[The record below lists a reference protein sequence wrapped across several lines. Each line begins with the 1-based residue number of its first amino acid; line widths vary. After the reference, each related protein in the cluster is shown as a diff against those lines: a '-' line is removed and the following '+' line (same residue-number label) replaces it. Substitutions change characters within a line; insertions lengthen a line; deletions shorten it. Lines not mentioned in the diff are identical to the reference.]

1 MGKGL
6 NNYTFGVDGL
16 DSLLRGAL
24 SSGTLVVVAGHP
36 GSGKTTLASTICYH
50 NALKGYKCLY
60 TSVQEDREKLFKNMK
75 SLGLD
80 LESAERKGYLKFLH
94 LPLTASENT
103 VSSVIIEVLN
113 KSIEE
118 FSPNVIIVDSVT
130 PILKSLGSEIKARAV
145 LQNYFTGLSRLIS
158 GVVVL
163 IAEIPLSEER
173 IELGDIEFVSDVIIV
188 LRHSVVRRLLLRE
201 LEVRKARG
209 APVSVAKVVFT
220 ITEGFGF
227 KVFTPPALSEIPA
240 PALERPLETMGCR
253 TIDRRI
259 GPLYRGE
266 LVYVKSPGL
275 HFHYYV
281 LAYAL
286 LSALHNKGK
295 LLIVSYES
303 SPAYIWYQLSEMMK
317 DMFRIEIKPSKLES
331 VLGEFI
337 KIEAYNP
344 AAYLPEDLYQKA
356 IVLADHYKPM
366 VMLFLG
372 NPIGDVTPGDLRL
385 REYKDI
391 LINLL
396 LHLKSRKLI
405 GIVIETGTSEFSS
418 VMSSIAD
425 IIVTINPKD
434 TAGPL
439 SVEFTIS
446 RRIRSPYTIGEKE
459 LRSCLDEI
467 SDFLLKLSLT

>member
-1 MGKGL
+1 M
-6 NNYTFGVDGL
+6 NNYTFGIDGL
-16 DSLLRGAL
+16 DALLRGAL
-24 SSGTLVVVAGHP
+24 SAGTLVVIAGHP

-50 NALKGYKCLY
+50 NALKGHKCLY
-60 TSVQEDREKLFKNMK
+60 ASVQEDKEKLFKNMK
-75 SLGLD
+75 NLGLD
-80 LESAERKGYLKFLH
+80 LDSVEKNGYLKFLH
-94 LPLTASENT
+94 LPLTASEDT
-103 VSSVIIEVLN
+103 VTNVIIDVLN
-113 KSIEE
+113 KRIEE
-118 FSPNVIIVDSVT
+118 FSPNVVIVDSVT
-130 PILKSLGSEIKARAV
+130 PILKSLGSEIKARAI
-145 LQNYFTGLSRLIS
+145 LQNYFAGLSKVI
-158 GVVVL
+158 GGIVIL

-209 APVSVAKVVFT
+209 APVSIAKVVFT
-220 ITEGFGF
+220 ITEGLGF
-227 KVFTPPALSEIPA
+227 RVFTPPALSEIPA

-259 GPLYRGE
+259 GPVYRGE
-266 LVYVKSPGL
+266 LIYVKSPGL
-275 HFHYYV
+275 HYHYYI

-295 LLIVSYES
+295 LLIISYES
-303 SPAYIWYQLSEMMK
+303 SPAYIWYQLSEMIK
-317 DMFRIEIKPSKLES
+317 DIFRVEISASKLES
-331 VLGEFI
+331 LLSEFV

-366 VMLFLG
+366 LMLFLG
-372 NPIGDVTPGDLRL
+372 SPIGDVTSEEPRL

-405 GIVIETGTSEFSS
+405 GIVIETGSSEFSS
-418 VMSSIAD
+418 VLSSIAD
-425 IIVTINPKD
+425 IIVTINPREA
-434 TAGPL
+434 AGPL
-439 SVEFTIS
+439 SVEFTVS
-446 RRIRSPYTIGEKE
+446 RRIRSPYTISEKE
-459 LRSCLDEI
+459 LRSCFDEI
-467 SDFLLKLSLT
+467 SDFLLKLPLMETR